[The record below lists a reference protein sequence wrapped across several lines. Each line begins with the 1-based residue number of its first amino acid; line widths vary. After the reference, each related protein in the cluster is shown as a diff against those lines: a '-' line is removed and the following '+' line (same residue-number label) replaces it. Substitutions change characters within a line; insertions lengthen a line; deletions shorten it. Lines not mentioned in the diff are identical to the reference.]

1 MQKSKET
8 SRRIA
13 IEEDLNQSIGRIKEV
28 TDALRK
34 ALWGVEW
41 LENFDR
47 TLRLTETEIK
57 IAVTYVEENLSKVIT
72 IFSHVLPDFVLTIA
86 QLQRRHHWNKKLEES
101 EDIIWTRYKVSLA
114 RIMAFRN
121 QVGSILHEASGV
133 KDNVRTPTILNVPK
147 GIHDID

>member
-57 IAVTYVEENLSKVIT
+57 IAVAYVEENLSKVIT

-86 QLQRRHHWNKKLEES
+86 QL
-101 EDIIWTRYKVSLA
+101 
-114 RIMAFRN
+114 
-121 QVGSILHEASGV
+121 
-133 KDNVRTPTILNVPK
+133 
-147 GIHDID
+147 